1 MYLHYPG
8 YRYNLLENS
17 EQGIYTCRMPDAAGE
32 YIDVS
37 FGIYRQDYSGK
48 YKRILEITFRKQCQ
62 RSCGFNPCENF
73 Q

>member
-1 MYLHYPG
+1 MNVNNCNSGSSNNYAGCMYLHYPG

-48 YKRILEITFRKQCQ
+48 
-62 RSCGFNPCENF
+62 
-73 Q
+73 